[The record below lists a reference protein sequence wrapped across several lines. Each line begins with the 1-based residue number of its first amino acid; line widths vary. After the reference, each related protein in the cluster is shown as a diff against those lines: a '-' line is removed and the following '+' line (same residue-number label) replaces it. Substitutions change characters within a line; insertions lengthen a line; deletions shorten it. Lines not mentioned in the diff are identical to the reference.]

1 MTENEIKTTFN
12 GLAVPNRPIIVDNS
26 KIYGVLYD
34 PKQEASLM
42 QGEGTISEY
51 IDHLVVIEYID
62 HLVTTEQFLKNG
74 GTISDDD
81 VIWHLP
87 NRIHSFK
94 NNATLHQITA
104 HLVKGMVSTQKYEFD
119 DFIVATE
126 GELDKED
133 PRLVISKNL
142 VDRYTNLN
150 NN

>member
-51 IDHLVVIEYID
+51 IDHLVA
-62 HLVTTEQFLKNG
+62 TEQFLKNG

-126 GELDKED
+126 GELDKEE

-142 VDRYTNLN
+142 VDRYTYLYNTLQQ
-150 NN
+150 

>member
-51 IDHLVVIEYID
+51 IDHLVA
-62 HLVTTEQFLKNG
+62 TEQFLKNG

-142 VDRYTNLN
+142 VDRYTNIN

>member
-51 IDHLVVIEYID
+51 IDHLVA
-62 HLVTTEQFLKNG
+62 TEQFLKNG

-94 NNATLHQITA
+94 NNATLHQITD

-142 VDRYTNLN
+142 VDRYTNIN

>member
-12 GLAVPNRPIIVDNS
+12 GLAVPNKPIIVDNS

-51 IDHLVVIEYID
+51 IDHLVA
-62 HLVTTEQFLKNG
+62 TEQFLKNG

-142 VDRYTNLN
+142 VDRYTNIN